1 MHFLMMIMMLM
12 NSKVFTESSLRLE
25 NLRLKAGPLLACY
38 FNLKA
43 AKSQINS
50 FTSVK
55 QTFFL
60 SCVIQELWFQR
71 LGLSEVLEFSLWVV
85 GGSCFS
91 PLRPYGS
98 FQVLNNAFKSFFFEK
113 CNFPL
118 LMVRLS
124 KSVEFS
130 KVLLK
135 IINLI
140 LSFYWYINFDS
151 FFQFCCLKALNKPNS

>member
-1 MHFLMMIMMLM
+1 MLLGSCKDTSMHFLMMIMMLM

-60 SCVIQELWFQR
+60 SCVIQELWF
-71 LGLSEVLEFSLWVV
+71 
-85 GGSCFS
+85 
-91 PLRPYGS
+91 
-98 FQVLNNAFKSFFFEK
+98 
-113 CNFPL
+113 
-118 LMVRLS
+118 
-124 KSVEFS
+124 
-130 KVLLK
+130 
-135 IINLI
+135 
-140 LSFYWYINFDS
+140 
-151 FFQFCCLKALNKPNS
+151 